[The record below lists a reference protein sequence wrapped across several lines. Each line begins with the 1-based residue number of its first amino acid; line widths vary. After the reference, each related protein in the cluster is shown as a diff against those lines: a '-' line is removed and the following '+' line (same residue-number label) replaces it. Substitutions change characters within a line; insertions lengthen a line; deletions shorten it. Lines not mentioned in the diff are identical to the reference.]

1 MHLFSRGGQ
10 QFFGKVADEDVYSVA
25 FVEVGDVRGAE
36 PKDYGDGK
44 SCCREYEWNLPAVA
58 LFPKNQLLECCGVTD
73 PASDFGRGALLGDD
87 FPEMFAA
94 PCCEASVPIVPSG
107 SAACR

>member
-10 QFFGKVADEDVYSVA
+10 QFFCKVADEDVDSVA

-58 LFPKNQLLECCGVTD
+58 LFPENQLLEYCGVTD
-73 PASDFGRGALLGDD
+73 PASDFGRGAARLPCRLCRRAV
-87 FPEMFAA
+87 PLAVLAA
-94 PCCEASVPIVPSG
+94 SEL
-107 SAACR
+107 R